1 MFYETAG
8 ISKVVLPKTKI
19 EKETSLIGMFAY
31 SSDLKEINIEDL
43 EIQRKQDIEYMFKS
57 CYNLEKID
65 LSKLKKI
72 DTDNIPKAID
82 RCISIREIKLYSG
95 RLNKQEREAIES
107 KILLQQDQKTLKVIW
122 EG

>member
-43 EIQRKQDIEYMFKS
+43 EI
-57 CYNLEKID
+57 
-65 LSKLKKI
+65 
-72 DTDNIPKAID
+72 
-82 RCISIREIKLYSG
+82 
-95 RLNKQEREAIES
+95 
-107 KILLQQDQKTLKVIW
+107 
-122 EG
+122 